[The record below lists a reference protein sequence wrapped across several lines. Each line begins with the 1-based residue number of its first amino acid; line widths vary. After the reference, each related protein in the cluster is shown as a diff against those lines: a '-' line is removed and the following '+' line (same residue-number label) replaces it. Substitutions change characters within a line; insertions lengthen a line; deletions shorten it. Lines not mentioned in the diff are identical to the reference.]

1 MNSYREILNQRLKP
15 ICPNI
20 LDVESKL
27 THFALINYA
36 LPKNRLEKYIP
47 AERFEIPE
55 FDIDGEKMA
64 LMSAVPFL
72 DEDFKF
78 TKLFPFKSFRFM
90 QTNFRVY
97 VVDRQTNEQ
106 VVWFFGT
113 TLGAYYVYLPKILW
127 KIPWHYAKYQTEF
140 EYDNAAKKYNR
151 FEVKSE
157 SDWCSS
163 NINILDTGE
172 PVASHAGFENLDAIK
187 LILTH
192 PIQGFFYRTDN
203 KLGTYSVWHK
213 ELEITQGTADG
224 IYFSLYERLGLLSKA
239 EMNNP
244 VSIFICPEIVFQVIL
259 PPRRLK

>member
-1 MNSYREILNQRLKP
+1 MNDYREILNQRLKP
-15 ICPNI
+15 ISPNI

-27 THFALINYA
+27 AHFALINYA
-36 LPKNRLEKYIP
+36 LPKSRLEKYIP
-47 AERFEIPE
+47 PERFEIPE
-55 FDIDGEKMA
+55 FEIGGEKMA

-72 DEDFKF
+72 DLDFKF

-97 VVDRQTNEQ
+97 VVDRQTGEQ

-113 TLGAYYVYLPKILW
+113 TLGAYYVYIPKILW

-140 EYDNAAKKYNR
+140 DYDSSNKKYDR
-151 FEVKSE
+151 FKVKSV

-163 NINILDTGE
+163 EINITDTGE
-172 PVASHAGFENLDAIK
+172 PVESHPGFEDQEAIK

-192 PIQGFFYRTDN
+192 PIQGFFHRRDN

-213 ELEITQGTADG
+213 ELEITSAKADG
-224 IYFSLYERLGLLSKA
+224 IYFSLYERLGLLSKE
-239 EMNNP
+239 EMNDP

-259 PPRRLK
+259 PPQLIK

>member
-1 MNSYREILNQRLKP
+1 MNNHREILNQRLKP
-15 ICPNI
+15 LTPNL

-27 THFALINYA
+27 AHFALINYA
-36 LPKNRLEKYIP
+36 LPKSRLEKYIP

-55 FDIDGEKMA
+55 FEINGEKMA

-113 TLGAYYVYLPKILW
+113 TLGAYYVYLPKIFW
-127 KIPWHYAKYQTEF
+127 RIPWHYARYRTEF
-140 EYDNAAKKYNR
+140 DYDTANKKYNR
-151 FEVKSE
+151 YQVKSDSE
-157 SDWCSS
+157 WCSS
-163 NINILDTGE
+163 EINLIDTGDPIE
-172 PVASHAGFENLDAIK
+172 EHAGFENPDAVK
-187 LILTH
+187 LTLTH

-203 KLGTYSVWHK
+203 RLGTYSVWHK
-213 ELEITQGTADG
+213 ELEITKGVANG
-224 IYFSLYERLGLLSKA
+224 IYFSLYERLGLLSKE
-239 EMNNP
+239 EMNDP

-259 PPRRLK
+259 PPRQVK